1 MGDCGVASLSSSSET
16 CMSSSEDGG
25 LVTLSEVLA
34 VFERLF
40 VAFFR
45 GSFLSRAFCCLK
57 AVFQRMNIYN
67 SSIEEFTDLV
77 LVLVRF

>member
-25 LVTLSEVLA
+25 LVTLTEVLA

-57 AVFQRMNIYN
+57 AVFEGMNIYN
-67 SSIEEFTDLV
+67 SLIEFTDLV